1 MNQHREVVMTRTAI
15 GILRCR
21 YAME

>member
-21 YAME
+21 NAME

>member
-15 GILRCR
+15 GIFRCR
-21 YAME
+21 NAME